1 MTGADSS
8 EGGLRDG
15 VRMVL
20 LAALAV
26 SLPTLAVLMAGVEFV
41 EYVSANA
48 QEGVALIHVAYLIGV
63 MAGAVAAIVIH
74 EVLRTRVGE
83 WWVYGNSYFET
94 LQYPEVGD
102 RD

>member
-8 EGGLRDG
+8 EGGLREG
-15 VRMVL
+15 LKMAV

-26 SLPTLAVLMAGVEFV
+26 GLPVLAVLMAGVEFV
-41 EYVSANA
+41 EFVSANA
-48 QEGVALIHVAYLIGV
+48 RAGVDLVHVAYLIGV
-63 MAGAVAAIVIH
+63 MAGTVGAIVVH
-74 EVLRTRVGE
+74 GVLRTRVSE

-94 LQYPEVGD
+94 LRYPEVGD